1 MKNDL
6 LTKMLWR
13 ELEYYQ
19 TVPHAIPILIDG
31 YLYFRNI
38 LNPADSM
45 TLYRHPA
52 EGVKDL
58 GEVPIIT
65 DATEII
71 FSLND
76 IIKFYKNYALRDQ
89 RIKQFCEKITEMVK
103 TGDHQSLFHSFQIN
117 KVDNEFGKVNL
128 AVIVIDTEQTGS
140 SFDIV
145 VKDLDQ
151 DVLMPVLILNS
162 DG

>member
-1 MKNDL
+1 M
-6 LTKMLWR
+6 
-13 ELEYYQ
+13 
-19 TVPHAIPILIDG
+19 
-31 YLYFRNI
+31 
-38 LNPADSM
+38 
-45 TLYRHPA
+45 
-52 EGVKDL
+52 
-58 GEVPIIT
+58 PIIT
-65 DATEII
+65 DATEVI

>member
-1 MKNDL
+1 
-6 LTKMLWR
+6 
-13 ELEYYQ
+13 
-19 TVPHAIPILIDG
+19 
-31 YLYFRNI
+31 
-38 LNPADSM
+38 
-45 TLYRHPA
+45 
-52 EGVKDL
+52 
-58 GEVPIIT
+58 
-65 DATEII
+65 
-71 FSLND
+71 
-76 IIKFYKNYALRDQ
+76 
-89 RIKQFCEKITEMVK
+89 MVK
-103 TGDHQSLFHSFQIN
+103 TGDHQSLFHSFQLN

>member
-52 EGVKDL
+52 
-58 GEVPIIT
+58 
-65 DATEII
+65 
-71 FSLND
+71 
-76 IIKFYKNYALRDQ
+76 
-89 RIKQFCEKITEMVK
+89 
-103 TGDHQSLFHSFQIN
+103 
-117 KVDNEFGKVNL
+117 
-128 AVIVIDTEQTGS
+128 
-140 SFDIV
+140 
-145 VKDLDQ
+145 
-151 DVLMPVLILNS
+151 
-162 DG
+162 